1 MINLASMFYR
11 PNQNQAPP
19 EGYQIDHDA
28 AALLPMKYRR
38 NQPLRLVLRAW
49 VSPTIHSFVLASEPE
64 GVSC

>member
-1 MINLASMFYR
+1 M
-11 PNQNQAPP
+11 QNQAPL

-28 AALLPMKYRR
+28 SALLKMKYRR

-49 VSPTIHSFVLASEPE
+49 VSPTIHSFIPVSEPE